1 MTVSSGK
8 QPVIL
13 EVFSVFP
20 MFFRDLSEINDL
32 AETAETVGRDLS
44 FVSIVCGNSC
54 CGIAKWADFVLI

>member
-1 MTVSSGK
+1 M
-8 QPVIL
+8 IL

-20 MFFRDLSEINDL
+20 TFFRDLSEINDL